1 MGRNLSYL
9 KGAVV
14 IFAKQSLKLFESN
27 VLIQFCIKPCRFKVT
42 TDKYIQRL
50 MIQTVRMSDAGEYSV
65 VAGSSMSKAQLVVE
79 GKDVRITEPV
89 EKEITVN
96 IFGPN
101 DIILIFCD
109 IMMLPKK
116 PNIAHF

>member
-1 MGRNLSYL
+1 M
-9 KGAVV
+9 
-14 IFAKQSLKLFESN
+14 
-27 VLIQFCIKPCRFKVT
+27 LIKFCINPYRFKVS

-65 VAGSSMSKAQLVVE
+65 VAGSSMSKAQLTVE

-96 IFGPN
+96 IPRLN
-101 DIILIFCD
+101 DNILTSFDRNCD
-109 IMMLPKK
+109 VAKK
-116 PNIAHF
+116 KSIIAHY